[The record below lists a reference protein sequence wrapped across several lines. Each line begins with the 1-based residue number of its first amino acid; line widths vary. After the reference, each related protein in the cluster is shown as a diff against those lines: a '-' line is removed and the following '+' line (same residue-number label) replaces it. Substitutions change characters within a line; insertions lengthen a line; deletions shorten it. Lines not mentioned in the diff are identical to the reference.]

1 MATYLRSGWNI
12 ADHLQ
17 LILLFICIVMWI
29 DVASSPPALVGID
42 DRVKTAGFNDDTLK
56 DEEVFQLTVVA
67 QKYSAY
73 LLVTSVHIFVLILK
87 ASMCSHSNLD
97 SFSRNTS
104 EADATCF
111 FHFYN

>member
-56 DEEVFQLTVVA
+56 DEEVFQLAIVA

-97 SFSRNTS
+97 PFSQHQRS
-104 EADATCF
+104 
-111 FHFYN
+111 